1 MLRFLSALFAA
12 FIALFSSASATEY
25 DTLRISWQNTLTTN
39 ALAAKSASS
48 INTKAAGYQSTITAG
63 VMTGATTGYLW
74 SDLPLGVQAGV
85 TADTASG
92 NIVSTFQRLEAMAQ
106 AYAIPTCALYQD
118 ATLRT
123 AIATGLDWL
132 TANFYSPTTTLYG
145 NWYDWEISGP
155 KSLSNTEVL
164 LLSNPAALT
173 ATQITNYGKAFYNF
187 CPDSVNQKDFFW
199 WGALTG
205 ANTADCVLVMA
216 LQGIL
221 LGTNTATVTRF
232 THTTNATSSVVISG
246 SSLLAEAKGN
256 LSGSNPGDFSGK
268 SVFAYVTTGDGFYTD
283 GSFVFHGNIA
293 YNGQYGKTLLGDV
306 ADIVSLLN
314 SSVEKTWAIT
324 DPNLAN
330 VYAWITNGFEPFLY
344 NGALMDMI
352 RGRSASWSSATE
364 YTEGAEVI
372 ASIRKVATFAPPA
385 TATALTAFADSPRLA
400 SGQFHFGGMDRV
412 VALRSGFGV
421 GLSMSSSRIA
431 NFENLFASSNLKGW
445 FTGDGMTYLYLGA
458 TDTQFT
464 DIYWPTVDYSHLPG
478 TTVEQGYVPEP
489 GTTDQNWVG
498 GAQVGGT
505 HGVAGMA
512 LHPAASTTAS
522 STLNGKKSW
531 FMLDNSVVC
540 LGAGVSC
547 TTGGREVH
555 TTVENRRLGA
565 SPTNNFTA
573 NGTVYPPVI
582 GWSSSLA
589 STTWCALDGVAGYY
603 FPGGA
608 GNLRASFEANSG
620 SWSQIKVGDSTTVYT
635 DNYLKLYFNHGATPA
650 NATYAYV
657 VLPGASA
664 STTGAYAQN
673 PDVAIIAN
681 TATVQAV
688 KKVGLGIVAAN
699 FWGVN
704 GGTADMITVNKQ
716 AAVIKSET
724 MNTIS
729 VGVSDPTES
738 NTGISP

>member
-1 MLRFLSALFAA
+1 MLRFLSAFVA
-12 FIALFSSASATEY
+12 FIALILGASATEY
-25 DTLRISWQNTLTTN
+25 DTLRISWLNTLTTD

-123 AIATGLDWL
+123 AIAAGLDWM
-132 TANFYSPTTTLYG
+132 TANFYTTTTTLYG

-173 ATQITNYGKAFYNF
+173 AAQITNYCKAFYNF

-268 SVFAYVTTGDGFYTD
+268 SVFAYVTSGDGFYTD

-330 VYAWITNGFEPFLY
+330 AYAWITNGFEPFLY

-352 RGRSASWSSATE
+352 RGRSASWSL
-364 YTEGAEVI
+364 
-372 ASIRKVATFAPPA
+372 RNRFLVACAALF
-385 TATALTAFADSPRLA
+385 LTAFGIRFQGEGFSC
-400 SGQFHFGGMDRV
+400 FGF
-412 VALRSGFGV
+412 LTF
-421 GLSMSSSRIA
+421 
-431 NFENLFASSNLKGW
+431 
-445 FTGDGMTYLYLGA
+445 
-458 TDTQFT
+458 
-464 DIYWPTVDYSHLPG
+464 
-478 TTVEQGYVPEP
+478 
-489 GTTDQNWVG
+489 
-498 GAQVGGT
+498 
-505 HGVAGMA
+505 
-512 LHPAASTTAS
+512 
-522 STLNGKKSW
+522 
-531 FMLDNSVVC
+531 
-540 LGAGVSC
+540 
-547 TTGGREVH
+547 
-555 TTVENRRLGA
+555 
-565 SPTNNFTA
+565 
-573 NGTVYPPVI
+573 
-582 GWSSSLA
+582 
-589 STTWCALDGVAGYY
+589 
-603 FPGGA
+603 
-608 GNLRASFEANSG
+608 
-620 SWSQIKVGDSTTVYT
+620 
-635 DNYLKLYFNHGATPA
+635 PA
-650 NATYAYV
+650 NT
-657 VLPGASA
+657 
-664 STTGAYAQN
+664 
-673 PDVAIIAN
+673 
-681 TATVQAV
+681 
-688 KKVGLGIVAAN
+688 
-699 FWGVN
+699 
-704 GGTADMITVNKQ
+704 
-716 AAVIKSET
+716 
-724 MNTIS
+724 
-729 VGVSDPTES
+729 
-738 NTGISP
+738 